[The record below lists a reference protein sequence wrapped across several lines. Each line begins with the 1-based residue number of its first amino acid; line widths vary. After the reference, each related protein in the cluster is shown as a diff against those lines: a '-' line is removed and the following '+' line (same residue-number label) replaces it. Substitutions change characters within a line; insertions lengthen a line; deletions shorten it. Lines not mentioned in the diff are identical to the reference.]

1 MRINL
6 VDFLLS
12 DNFLSNK
19 FELLNL
25 LGAKNNLVNE
35 ILNKEKI

>member
-6 VDFLLS
+6 VDFFVLIILI
-12 DNFLSNK
+12 DK
-19 FELLNL
+19 IVLLNL
-25 LGAKNNLVNE
+25 LDAKNNLVNE